1 LTLKQR
7 SRMSAERYYLKFG
20 NNMSRIAKKPIL
32 IPEKT
37 EVSMKDGVL
46 TVKGPL
52 GEIKKSISSVI
63 DIKVD
68 GKEVSFTNK
77 LVNPESKALIGT
89 YASHLRNMLAGVHKP
104 FEKKLIIDGI
114 GYKYDV
120 KPKEMILSVGL
131 SHQVKVEIPAGLKVV
146 ADKNN
151 LSISGIDCE
160 LVGSFANKIKSIKR
174 PEPYKGKG
182 IRYEGE
188 IIRRKQGKKA
198 A

>member
-1 LTLKQR
+1 
-7 SRMSAERYYLKFG
+7 
-20 NNMSRIAKKPIL
+20 MSRIAKKPIQ

-37 EVSMKDGVL
+37 EITFKDGVVS
-46 TVKGPL
+46 VKGPL
-52 GEIKKSISSVI
+52 GEIKKTLKPIV
-63 DIKVD
+63 DIKV
-68 GKEVSFTNK
+68 ENK
-77 LVNPESKALIGT
+77 TVVFILKIDTLEARALWGT
-89 YASHLRNMLAGVHKP
+89 YASHIKNMIAGVNKVY
-104 FEKKLIIDGI
+104 EKKLVIEGI

-120 KPKEMILSVGL
+120 KPKEIILSVGL
-131 SHQVKVEIPAGLKVV
+131 SHQVKIEIPAGLKVT
-146 ADKNN
+146 AEKST